1 MIQKDLIYIVSAGLC
16 NLIPFD
22 PAWRVFCLCS
32 RSCNKTAKFRNTN
45 KINVFKVT
53 NLKNVWTRDINTHTT
68 LLAEMFKKI
77 NFFSFVKKANWEK
90 YKNHDRQT
98 DRRTAGCWR
107 DSNNF
112 YLVKLYHIYTHTH
125 THTNSPCICTAWEK
139 LGQPLRHTYTLD
151 GERERGGKGKNI
163 GKCLGKKKTHTQER
177 ELFKDGGRWKLT
189 TKSLD
194 WSKPNLHQ
202 LFFVPRYNAQSI

>member
-45 KINVFKVT
+45 KINFFFKVT
-53 NLKNVWTRDINTHTT
+53 NLKNVWTRDINTRHFWPKC
-68 LLAEMFKKI
+68 LRKEMFSLLWKKRI
-77 NFFSFVKKANWEK
+77 GKNI
-90 YKNHDRQT
+90 KNHDRQT
-98 DRRTAGCWR
+98 DRTAGCWR

-125 THTNSPCICTAWEK
+125 TLAMYMYGLRETRSATAAYIHTWW
-139 LGQPLRHTYTLD
+139 
-151 GERERGGKGKNI
+151 GEGGKGKTLENAWE
-163 GKCLGKKKTHTQER
+163 KRKHTHKRER
-177 ELFKDGGRWKLT
+177 AF
-189 TKSLD
+189 
-194 WSKPNLHQ
+194 
-202 LFFVPRYNAQSI
+202 